1 MRVSISGQIVSNDDK
16 WLYDYFE
23 IPCSCPADIREA
35 IDATPE
41 GDTLTVAINSGGG
54 DVFAGFEMYTLLR
67 QAACPTVAE
76 VESLAASAAS
86 TAMIGCDTVLL
97 SPVAQVMIHMPSCE
111 TYGNADDHRE
121 SIEVLE
127 SILVSIINGY
137 ELKCRGKA
145 SRDQLEQLVRASTW
159 MPVQDAVALGLA
171 DGVLGEEDGLTMTS
185 RIVNAARGFSGLQ
198 MPSKAALL
206 AEYRHRVENGAAPA
220 QGRETTP
227 VSDSTPPTGES
238 AETSVDDNWLD
249 EAFVFIEQERFK
261 FL

>member
-1 MRVSISGQIVSNDDK
+1 MRVMISGQIVSNDDK

-23 IPCSCPADIREA
+23 IPCSCPAEIREA

-41 GDTLTVAINSGGG
+41 GDTLTVEINSGGG

-76 VESLAASAAS
+76 VQSLAASAAS

-111 TYGNADDHRE
+111 TYGNEDDHRE
-121 SIEVLE
+121 SIAVLE
-127 SILVSIINGY
+127 SILVSILNGY

-145 SRDQLEQLVRASTW
+145 DRQQLEQLVRSSTW
-159 MPVQDAVALGLA
+159 MSVQDAVALGLA

-185 RIVNAARGFSGLQ
+185 RIVNAARGFGGLQ
-198 MPSKAALL
+198 MPSKTELL
-206 AEYRHRVENGAAPA
+206 AEYHRRVADGATPA
-220 QGRETTP
+220 EGHGVAP
-227 VSDSTPPTGES
+227 VSNSTPTTSES